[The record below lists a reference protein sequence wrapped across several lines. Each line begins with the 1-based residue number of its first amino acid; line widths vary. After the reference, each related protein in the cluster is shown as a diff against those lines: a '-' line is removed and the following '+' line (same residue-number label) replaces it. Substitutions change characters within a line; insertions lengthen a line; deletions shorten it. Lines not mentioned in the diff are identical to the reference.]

1 LNIVPLPLPPLRER
15 KLDIPLLA
23 QHFLE
28 KYAPEFKKPV
38 KDFSPDAIQSLL
50 DYEWPGNVRELENV
64 IERSIV
70 FSRESIIQSADI
82 SLPHSKPSPKPSSFK
97 AEKARRIRQ
106 FEKEY
111 IQNLLMSHRGNIS
124 KAAEAA
130 QKNRRAFWQ
139 LIQKY
144 QIDVQQFK

>member
-1 LNIVPLPLPPLRER
+1 
-15 KLDIPLLA
+15 
-23 QHFLE
+23 
-28 KYAPEFKKPV
+28 
-38 KDFSPDAIQSLL
+38 
-50 DYEWPGNVRELENV
+50 V

-82 SLPHSKPSPKPSSFK
+82 ILPYPKPFSKPGSFK
-97 AEKARRIRQ
+97 AEKARRVEQ
-106 FEKEY
+106 FEKDY
-111 IQNLLMSHRGNIS
+111 IQNILMTHRGNIS

-144 QIDVQQFK
+144 KINVQKFRSN